1 MSRAYNTQL
10 RNLNDIN
17 FGLLNSS
24 KKSNVI
30 KYDHNLGKFILISA
44 DSVLSEVDNFDQQTK
59 DTVLQ
64 QINPDNLTLSSID
77 GGSI

>member
-30 KYDHNLGKFILISA
+30 KYDHNLGKFILI
-44 DSVLSEVDNFDQQTK
+44 L
-59 DTVLQ
+59 
-64 QINPDNLTLSSID
+64 
-77 GGSI
+77 